1 MPVTPALIVLEG
13 GLRRPWTESAPTSPS
28 AWNFENVSTV
38 EIVAPDRYCA
48 SLLLDHA
55 EPLFPAEIVVSGP
68 NWVVRFQPPATGR
81 DWVAELLAV
90 IETWLQSAPLPC
102 AKVRHGDH
110 DYLVRAANKGV
121 RTPLMP
127 LEAV

>member
-1 MPVTPALIVLEG
+1 MDHHLLEVFVGNVDALFHSDYFYKDRG
-13 GLRRPWTESAPTSPS
+13 GKL
-28 AWNFENVSTV
+28 
-38 EIVAPDRYCA
+38 
-48 SLLLDHA
+48 
-55 EPLFPAEIVVSGP
+55 VSGP

-110 DYLVRAANKGV
+110 DYLVRAANNGAHIAD
-121 RTPLMP
+121 TPWD
-127 LEAV
+127 AA